1 MGAFDTC
8 PSMPLDSGGARHPD
22 RVDGLSFRSA
32 TARGPSGAC
41 DQNER
46 VGCAPGSGARSS
58 LANANSMKAATRV
71 LIVEDNADAREAW
84 STLLT
89 SWGYRVEGA
98 GDGERALQ
106 LVESFDPQI
115 LLLDLRLPRKDG
127 LAVLRDMRANGWQ
140 IPTIVI
146 SGEGEIEDAVQSI
159 KLGAY
164 DYLRKPVDPHH
175 LEVLLNNLRTHLS
188 VSKENQLL
196 RRRLMDAGE
205 LGQLVGQSL
214 PMRRVMAAIDQVA
227 PSSASVVIVGESGT
241 GKELIARTIHELS
254 PRSSG
259 PYIAIN
265 CAALPE
271 TLMESE
277 LFGHERGAFT
287 GADRRREGCFEL
299 GAGGTLLLD
308 EIGEMK
314 PELQAKLLRVLE
326 ERKVRRLGGSTEIS
340 VDVRVLAATNRN
352 LELQLR
358 EGKFREDLY
367 YRLNVFTIQ
376 LPTLRERSDDIPI
389 LIEHF
394 LRQLAPATGK
404 SIIGIEADCL
414 ELLRAQRWPGN
425 VRQLRNVIERALI
438 VTPGPMIS
446 KADLPEEI
454 TLEAASTQPPPPVH
468 APVSGEGST
477 AGLNVRVG
485 MSLND
490 VKRELLLHT
499 LKFTGGNKAKAAEI
513 LGVSL
518 KTLYNHLKGE

>member
-1 MGAFDTC
+1 
-8 PSMPLDSGGARHPD
+8 
-22 RVDGLSFRSA
+22 
-32 TARGPSGAC
+32 
-41 DQNER
+41 
-46 VGCAPGSGARSS
+46 
-58 LANANSMKAATRV
+58 MKAGIKV
-71 LIVEDNADAREAW
+71 LIVEDNSDAREAW
-84 STLLT
+84 STLIS
-89 SWGYRVEGA
+89 SWGYRVDSAE
-98 GDGERALQ
+98 DGEQALQ
-106 LVESFDPQI
+106 LIESSDPQI
-115 LLLDLRLPRKDG
+115 LLLDLRLPKKDG
-127 LAVLRDMRANGWQ
+127 LAVLREIRANGWQ

-146 SGEGEIEDAVQSI
+146 SGEGDIDDAVQSI

-175 LEVLLNNLRTHLS
+175 MEVLLNNLRTHLT

-205 LGQLVGQSL
+205 LGQLIGQSL
-214 PMRRVMAAIDQVA
+214 AMRRVMAAIDQVS
-227 PSSASVVIVGESGT
+227 PSSASIVIVGESGT
-241 GKELIARTIHELS
+241 GKELAARTIHELS

-299 GAGGTLLLD
+299 ATGGTLLLD

-326 ERKVRRLGGSTEIS
+326 ERKVRRLGGSVEIP

-352 LELQLR
+352 LEGQLR

-376 LPTLRERSDDIPI
+376 LPTLRERSEDVPI

-394 LRQLAPATGK
+394 LQQLAPAAGK
-404 SIIGIEADCL
+404 SVMGMEAECL
-414 ELLRAQRWPGN
+414 ELLKAQRWPGN

-438 VTPGPMIS
+438 VTRGPMIS
-446 KADLPEEI
+446 TADLPEEI
-454 TLEAASTQPPPPVH
+454 TFDMPESAKPNPPAGFKPDNGHGHPALDVH
-468 APVSGEGST
+468 
-477 AGLNVRVG
+477 VG
-485 MSLND
+485 MSLSA
-490 VKRELLLHT
+490 VKRELLLQT

-518 KTLYNHLKGE
+518 KTLYNHLKEE

>member
-1 MGAFDTC
+1 
-8 PSMPLDSGGARHPD
+8 
-22 RVDGLSFRSA
+22 
-32 TARGPSGAC
+32 
-41 DQNER
+41 
-46 VGCAPGSGARSS
+46 
-58 LANANSMKAATRV
+58 MKAGTRV

-84 STLLT
+84 STLIS
-89 SWGYRVEGA
+89 SWGYRVDNAE
-98 GDGERALQ
+98 DGERALR
-106 LVESFDPQI
+106 LIESSQPQI
-115 LLLDLRLPRKDG
+115 LLLDLRLPKKDG
-127 LAVLRDMRANGWQ
+127 LAVLREIRTSGWQ
-140 IPTIVI
+140 LPTIVI
-146 SGEGEIEDAVQSI
+146 SGEGEIEDAVESI

-175 LEVLLNNLRTHLS
+175 LEVLLNNLRTHLT

-205 LGQLVGQSL
+205 LGQLIGQSFA
-214 PMRRVMAAIDQVA
+214 MRRVMASIEQVA
-227 PSSASVVIVGESGT
+227 PSSASIVIVGESGT
-241 GKELIARTIHELS
+241 GKELVARTIHDLS

-299 GAGGTLLLD
+299 ASGGTLLLD

-326 ERKVRRLGGSTEIS
+326 ERKIRRLGGSAEVA

-352 LELQLR
+352 LEVHLR

-376 LPTLRERSDDIPI
+376 LPTLRERSEDVPT

-394 LRQLAPATGK
+394 LRQLAPAAGK
-404 SIIGIEADCL
+404 SVMGMEAECL
-414 ELLRAQRWPGN
+414 ELLRSQRWPGN

-438 VTPGPMIS
+438 VTRGPMIS
-446 KADLPEEI
+446 TADLPEEFSI
-454 TLEAASTQPPPPVH
+454 NVPRSVTPTQLQGPTLGNGRLSALDVH
-468 APVSGEGST
+468 
-477 AGLNVRVG
+477 VG
-485 MSLND
+485 MSLNA
-490 VKRELLLHT
+490 VKRELLLQT

-518 KTLYNHLKGE
+518 KTLYNHLKED

>member
-1 MGAFDTC
+1 
-8 PSMPLDSGGARHPD
+8 
-22 RVDGLSFRSA
+22 
-32 TARGPSGAC
+32 
-41 DQNER
+41 
-46 VGCAPGSGARSS
+46 
-58 LANANSMKAATRV
+58 MKAGIKV
-71 LIVEDNADAREAW
+71 LIVEDNSDAREAW
-84 STLLT
+84 STLIS
-89 SWGYRVEGA
+89 SWGYRVDSAE
-98 GDGERALQ
+98 DGEQALQ
-106 LVESFDPQI
+106 LIESSDPQI
-115 LLLDLRLPRKDG
+115 LLLDLRLPKKDG
-127 LAVLRDMRANGWQ
+127 LAVLREIRANGWQ

-146 SGEGEIEDAVQSI
+146 SGEGDIDDAVQSI

-175 LEVLLNNLRTHLS
+175 MEVLLNNLRTHLT

-205 LGQLVGQSL
+205 LGQLIGQSL
-214 PMRRVMAAIDQVA
+214 AMRRVMAAIDQVS
-227 PSSASVVIVGESGT
+227 PSSASIVIVGESGT
-241 GKELIARTIHELS
+241 GKELAARTIHELS

-299 GAGGTLLLD
+299 ATGGTLLLD

-326 ERKVRRLGGSTEIS
+326 ERKVRRLGGSAEIP

-352 LELQLR
+352 LEGQLR

-376 LPTLRERSDDIPI
+376 LPTLRERSEDVPI

-394 LRQLAPATGK
+394 LQQLAPAAGK
-404 SIIGIEADCL
+404 SVMGMEAECL
-414 ELLRAQRWPGN
+414 ELLKAQRWPGN

-438 VTPGPMIS
+438 VTRGPMIS
-446 KADLPEEI
+446 TADLPEEI
-454 TLEAASTQPPPPVH
+454 TFDMPESAKPNPPAGFKPDNGHGHPALDVH
-468 APVSGEGST
+468 
-477 AGLNVRVG
+477 VG
-485 MSLND
+485 MSLSA
-490 VKRELLLHT
+490 VKRELLLQT

-518 KTLYNHLKGE
+518 KTLYNHLKEE

>member
-1 MGAFDTC
+1 
-8 PSMPLDSGGARHPD
+8 
-22 RVDGLSFRSA
+22 
-32 TARGPSGAC
+32 
-41 DQNER
+41 
-46 VGCAPGSGARSS
+46 
-58 LANANSMKAATRV
+58 MKAGTKV
-71 LIVEDNADAREAW
+71 LLVEDNSDAREAW
-84 STLLT
+84 STLIS
-89 SWGYRVEGA
+89 SWGYQVESA
-98 GDGERALQ
+98 EDGERALQ
-106 LVESFDPQI
+106 LIERSHPQI
-115 LLLDLRLPRKDG
+115 LLLDLRLPKKDG
-127 LAVLRDMRANGWQ
+127 LAVLGEIRTKGLDL
-140 IPTIVI
+140 PTIVI

-188 VSKENQLL
+188 VSKENQIL
-196 RRRLMDAGE
+196 RRRLMEAGE
-205 LGQLVGQSL
+205 LGPLVGQSL
-214 PMRRVMAAIDQVA
+214 AMRRVMALIEQVA

-241 GKELIARTIHELS
+241 GKELAARTIHDVS
-254 PRSSG
+254 PRASG

-299 GAGGTLLLD
+299 ATGGTLLLD

-326 ERKVRRLGGSTEIS
+326 ERKLRRLGGSTEIS

-352 LELQLR
+352 LEAQLR

-376 LPTLRERSDDIPI
+376 LPTLRERPEDLPT

-394 LRQLAPATGK
+394 LRQLTPSAGK
-404 SIIGIEADCL
+404 QVMGMEAECL
-414 ELLRAQRWPGN
+414 ELLKSQRWPGN

-438 VTPGPMIS
+438 VTRGPMIS
-446 KADLPEEI
+446 VTDLPAEI
-454 TLEAASTQPPPPVH
+454 KPGDGQRSTLDVH
-468 APVSGEGST
+468 
-477 AGLNVRVG
+477 VG
-485 MSLND
+485 MSLSA
-490 VKRELLLHT
+490 VKRELVLQT
-499 LKFTGGNKAKAAEI
+499 LNLTGGNKVKAAEI
-513 LGVSL
+513 LGVSI
-518 KTLYNHLKGE
+518 KTLYNNLKDYQVGPVAAEELTNDEESHR

>member
-1 MGAFDTC
+1 
-8 PSMPLDSGGARHPD
+8 
-22 RVDGLSFRSA
+22 
-32 TARGPSGAC
+32 
-41 DQNER
+41 
-46 VGCAPGSGARSS
+46 
-58 LANANSMKAATRV
+58 
-71 LIVEDNADAREAW
+71 
-84 STLLT
+84 
-89 SWGYRVEGA
+89 
-98 GDGERALQ
+98 
-106 LVESFDPQI
+106 
-115 LLLDLRLPRKDG
+115 
-127 LAVLRDMRANGWQ
+127 VLREIRANGWQ
-140 IPTIVI
+140 LPTIVI
-146 SGEGEIEDAVQSI
+146 SGEGDIEDAVQSI

-175 LEVLLNNLRTHLS
+175 MEVLLNNLRTHLT

-205 LGQLVGQSL
+205 LGQLIGQSL
-214 PMRRVMAAIDQVA
+214 AMRRVMASIDQVA
-227 PSSASVVIVGESGT
+227 PSSASIVIVGESGT
-241 GKELIARTIHELS
+241 GKELAARTIHDLS

-299 GAGGTLLLD
+299 ATGGTLRLD

-326 ERKVRRLGGSTEIS
+326 ERKVRRLGGSVEIP

-352 LELQLR
+352 LEGQLR
-358 EGKFREDLY
+358 DGKFREDLY

-376 LPTLRERSDDIPI
+376 LPTLRERAEDVPI

-394 LRQLAPATGK
+394 LQQLAPAAGK
-404 SIIGIEADCL
+404 SVVGMEADCL
-414 ELLRAQRWPGN
+414 ELLKAQRWPGN

-438 VTPGPMIS
+438 VTRGSMIS
-446 KADLPEEI
+446 TADLPEEI
-454 TLEAASTQPPPPVH
+454 TFDMPESAKPTPPPGLKPENGHGHPALDVH
-468 APVSGEGST
+468 
-477 AGLNVRVG
+477 VG
-485 MSLND
+485 MSLSA
-490 VKRELLLHT
+490 VKRELLLQT

-518 KTLYNHLKGE
+518 KTLYNHLKEE

>member
-1 MGAFDTC
+1 
-8 PSMPLDSGGARHPD
+8 
-22 RVDGLSFRSA
+22 
-32 TARGPSGAC
+32 
-41 DQNER
+41 
-46 VGCAPGSGARSS
+46 
-58 LANANSMKAATRV
+58 MKAGIRV

-84 STLLT
+84 STLIS
-89 SWGYRVEGA
+89 SWGYQVNSAE
-98 GDGERALQ
+98 DGERALQ
-106 LVESFDPQI
+106 LIESSDPQI
-115 LLLDLRLPRKDG
+115 LLLDLRLPKKDG
-127 LAVLRDMRANGWQ
+127 LAVLSEIHVNGRQ
-140 IPTIVI
+140 LPTIVM

-164 DYLRKPVDPHH
+164 DYLRKPIDPRH
-175 LEVLLNNLRTHLS
+175 LEVLLNNLRTHLT
-188 VSKENQLL
+188 VTKENQLL
-196 RRRLMDAGE
+196 RRRLMAAGE
-205 LGQLVGQSL
+205 LGQLIGQSL
-214 PMRRVMAAIDQVA
+214 PMRRVMATIEQVA
-227 PSSASVVIVGESGT
+227 PSNASIVIVGESGT
-241 GKELIARTIHELS
+241 GKELVARTIHDLS

-287 GADRRREGCFEL
+287 GADRRREGCFEIA
-299 GAGGTLLLD
+299 AGGTLLLD

-326 ERKVRRLGGSTEIS
+326 ERKVRRLGGSGEIS

-352 LELQLR
+352 LETQLR

-376 LPTLRERSDDIPI
+376 LPTLRERSEDVPM

-394 LRQLAPATGK
+394 LLQLSPSAGK
-404 SIIGIEADCL
+404 SIAGMDAECL
-414 ELLRAQRWPGN
+414 ELLRTRRWPGN

-438 VTPGPMIS
+438 VAHGPMITT
-446 KADLPEEI
+446 ADLPQEI
-454 TLEAASTQPPPPVH
+454 AADTSRSFKVEPPQGVGPAKSPQSPLDIH
-468 APVSGEGST
+468 
-477 AGLNVRVG
+477 VG
-485 MSLND
+485 MSLSA

-499 LKFTGGNKAKAAEI
+499 LKHTGGNKAKAAEM

-518 KTLYNHLKGE
+518 KTLYNNLKED